1 MKLRASSVLLL
12 SATTLILAG
21 CGGNQFTPT
30 AAANIYLDA
39 APFASGLYQPQILD
53 YPPTGTSAPT
63 ILSAL
68 PSTSTVFVG
77 IATDASGRT
86 YTSLYNTHAV
96 TSEILVYAPGATGS
110 TPPIRAFSYG
120 QMTLPI
126 HDITVDPKG
135 NVYAVDIDGD
145 LFEFGPNASGLT
157 VPLLSLSGIYPGS
170 GITTDSSGNLYLS
183 VYPSGCSCGGSASIY
198 VYNAGFN
205 SLTPSHI
212 ITPPVAEYIDGLA
225 VDASDNLYA
234 SGELSSGTGA
244 GRIDVYAPGASGNA
258 TPLRTITGS
267 STLLAGSPAISAYNT
282 LAIDDLGDLYTRSI
296 DTAGSDLSVIH
307 EFSPTAS
314 GNVAPTTSITT
325 TLTGAGNYGIA
336 VY

>member
-1 MKLRASSVLLL
+1 MKLRALSVLLL

-21 CGGNQFTPT
+21 CGANSFLPT
-30 AAANIYLDA
+30 AASNIYLDSD
-39 APFASGLYQPQILD
+39 PYTSGLYQPEILD
-53 YPPTGTSAPT
+53 YPPKGTSAPA

-68 PSTSTVFVG
+68 PSYATVFVG
-77 IATDASGRT
+77 VATDASGYI
-86 YTSLYNTHAV
+86 YTSLYDVYAQ
-96 TSEILVYAPGATGS
+96 TSEIFVYAPGSLGS
-110 TPPIRAFSYG
+110 TPPLRVFSYG
-120 QMTLPI
+120 QMTAPI
-126 HDITVDPKG
+126 YDITVDPKG
-135 NVYAVDIDGD
+135 NVYTVDLNGD
-145 LFEFGPNASGLT
+145 LFEFAPKASGLT
-157 VPLLSLSGIYPGS
+157 VPMLTLSGIDAGG

-198 VYNAGFN
+198 VYNAGF
-205 SLTPSHI
+205 SSITPSHV

-225 VDASDNLYA
+225 VDGSDNLYA

-267 STLLAGSPAISAYNT
+267 NTLLAGSPAIAASNT
-282 LAIDDLGDLYTRSI
+282 LAIDDLGTLYTRSI

-307 EFSPTAS
+307 EYSPAAS
-314 GNVAPTTSITT
+314 GNVAPAASITT
-325 TLTGAGNYGIA
+325 TLTGSVNYGIA

>member
-68 PSTSTVFVG
+68 PSTST
-77 IATDASGRT
+77 
-86 YTSLYNTHAV
+86 
-96 TSEILVYAPGATGS
+96 
-110 TPPIRAFSYG
+110 
-120 QMTLPI
+120 
-126 HDITVDPKG
+126 
-135 NVYAVDIDGD
+135 VDIDGD